1 MPYKARGADNDA
13 WPLKRRRVRE
23 AEKAALAELE
33 KYAKKALSAMKAGT
47 FKPGKWEMALI
58 TRYEELERAR
68 EMPKTKRP

>member
-1 MPYKARGADNDA
+1 MPYKARGSNNDA
-13 WPLKRRRVRE
+13 WPLKRRKVRE

-33 KYAKKALSAMKAGT
+33 RYAKKVMAAMKAGT

-68 EMPKTKRP
+68 TMPRTKKP